1 MAIGILLTIVRI
13 LLTTVGILLTIVENL
28 LAVVK
33 NQLMN
38 ITVFLLCSVMDIHI
52 DDTFLCIRSL
62 PLTIGICLINR

>member
-1 MAIGILLTIVRI
+1 MAIGILLT
-13 LLTTVGILLTIVENL
+13 TVENL

-38 ITVFLLCSVMDIHI
+38 ITVSLVCSVMDIHI
-52 DDTFLCIRSL
+52 DNTFLCIRNL